1 MKKIFLLLFV
11 SITMVSCDT
20 NTKNQN
26 DTSDPMSGY
35 MVGNDAKSD
44 AMVKLL
50 KLIKKIT
57 LVVLNQFFQKMQC
70 FI

>member
-35 MVGNDAKSD
+35 MV
-44 AMVKLL
+44 
-50 KLIKKIT
+50 
-57 LVVLNQFFQKMQC
+57 
-70 FI
+70 

>member
-20 NTKNQN
+20 NKKNQN

-35 MVGNDAKSD
+35 MAGNDA
-44 AMVKLL
+44 
-50 KLIKKIT
+50 
-57 LVVLNQFFQKMQC
+57 
-70 FI
+70 